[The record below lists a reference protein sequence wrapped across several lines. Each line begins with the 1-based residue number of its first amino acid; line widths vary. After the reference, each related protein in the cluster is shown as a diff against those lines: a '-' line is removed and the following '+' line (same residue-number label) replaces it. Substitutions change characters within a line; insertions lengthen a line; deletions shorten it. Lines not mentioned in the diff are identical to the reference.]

1 MSEGRVRRE
10 FPSRPAVPLALP
22 ALLVVLAVERLTM
35 TGVVTWGP
43 LAFGVVLL
51 LAGLLARAASSSTGR
66 GEGGLR
72 ALAPVLG
79 AACVAAALAGLSCR
93 ASVARVSEALASS
106 SVSGWTFELVGDMS
120 PTTTGAWRGRARAE
134 GEACSGYVWLTSPDE
149 LLMGDR
155 IRCVGRFLPNAD
167 DEWGRSSA
175 AQGLSGSV
183 RVVLATERD
192 EPEGLA
198 LLARRVRWAA
208 LDVLR
213 PGESD
218 SGALL
223 AACVCGYAP
232 PMRARGLS
240 EEFSRAGISH
250 LTAVSGSHLALV
262 ASCVS
267 AVLEGLCLGVRQRC
281 VASILV
287 TGGFVLLCGLPV
299 SAVRA
304 WAMAC
309 VSQAVA
315 LSGRRGHQLSSVSL
329 VGLVMALLDSSL
341 SGQLG
346 FLLSVSSVVGIG
358 LFCPYARFALGEAAL
373 ALGSMGAGTAGRGVP
388 RPLGQALGRFGR
400 VGRGALDALAVCVVC
415 QASTFAI
422 GASSFGS
429 VSLVAPL
436 ANLLAAPV
444 LGILMPLG
452 LAAGV
457 ASPASVAADVLAR
470 LAGAVAQPLLAGVS
484 CLSSLGLASVPVSVD
499 LGLALLVTVL
509 LSAVLL
515 VAWPRPSGRLLA
527 GGTLVALALA
537 GAVLLRLRWLAPPR
551 VCVLDVGQGD
561 AILVQDG
568 GSAILVDAGPGDA
581 VGAALARNGV
591 LHLDAVLVTHLHDDH
606 YGGLSTLG
614 PVLSGGEVLFGQ
626 GVSGSLTDEVKCEL
640 LALAPGSVSEVSH
653 GDVLRVGRFS
663 LRVVSPL
670 DSSDGSQNADSV
682 QLALSFEDGPRGLS
696 GLLTGDG
703 EKDELAAEL
712 GRGDVGDVDFLKV
725 GHHGSAVSLD
735 EAEARALSPE
745 VSIASAG
752 ANNRYGHPRQECV
765 DVLEKAGSAFLC
777 TMDVG
782 DVTVEPGE
790 LGPRVTTAR
799 TAA

>member
-1 MSEGRVRRE
+1 
-10 FPSRPAVPLALP
+10 
-22 ALLVVLAVERLTM
+22 M
-35 TGVVTWGP
+35 TEVVTWGP
-43 LAFGVVLL
+43 LAFGIVLL
-51 LAGLLARAASSSTGR
+51 LAGLLARAAFPSARR

-72 ALAPVLG
+72 VLVPVLG
-79 AACVAAALAGLSCR
+79 AACVAAALAGLFCR
-93 ASVARVSEALASS
+93 SSVARVSEALASS
-106 SVSGWTFELVGDMS
+106 SVSGWRLELVGDMS

-192 EPEGLA
+192 EPDGLA

-250 LTAVSGSHLALV
+250 LAAVSGSHLALV

-315 LSGRRGHQLSSVSL
+315 LSGRRGHQLSSASL
-329 VGLVMALLDSSL
+329 VGLGMALLDPSL

-346 FLLSVSSVVGIG
+346 FLLSLSSVVGIG
-358 LFCPYARFALGEAAL
+358 LFCPHARFALSEAAL
-373 ALGSMGAGTAGRGVP
+373 ALGSMGTGAAGRGVP
-388 RPLGQALGRFGR
+388 RPLGQAFGRLGR
-400 VGRGALDALAVCVVC
+400 VGRGALDALAACVVC

-436 ANLLAAPV
+436 TNLLAAPV

-457 ASPASVAADVLAR
+457 ASPAPVAADGLAR
-470 LAGAVAQPLLAGVS
+470 LAGVVAQPLLAGVS
-484 CLSSLGLASVPVSVD
+484 WLSSLGLASVPVSVN

-537 GAVLLRLRWLAPPR
+537 GVVLLRLRWLAPPR

-640 LALAPGSVSEVSH
+640 SALAPGSVSEVSH

-670 DSSDGSQNADSV
+670 GSSDGSQNADSV
-682 QLALSFEDGPRGLS
+682 QLTLSFEDGPRTLS

-725 GHHGSAVSLD
+725 GHHGSAVSLGK
-735 EAEARALSPE
+735 AEARALSPE

-799 TAA
+799 AAA

>member
-1 MSEGRVRRE
+1 
-10 FPSRPAVPLALP
+10 
-22 ALLVVLAVERLTM
+22 M
-35 TGVVTWGP
+35 TEVVTWGP
-43 LAFGVVLL
+43 LAFGIVLL
-51 LAGLLARAASSSTGR
+51 LAGLLARAASSSARR

-79 AACVAAALAGLSCR
+79 ASCVAAALAGLSCR

-134 GEACSGYVWLTSPDE
+134 SEACSGYVWLTSPDE

-175 AQGLSGSV
+175 ARGLSGSV

-267 AVLEGLCLGVRQRC
+267 AVLEGLCLGPRVRS

-329 VGLVMALLDSSL
+329 VGLAMALLDPSL

-400 VGRGALDALAVCVVC
+400 VGRGALDALAACVVC

-457 ASPASVAADVLAR
+457 ASPAPVAADVLAR

-484 CLSSLGLASVPVSVD
+484 WLSSLGLASVPVSVD

-527 GGTLVALALA
+527 GGTLVTLALA

-626 GVSGSLTDEVKCEL
+626 GVSCSLTDEVKCEL
-640 LALAPGSVSEVSH
+640 SALAPGSVSEVSH

-670 DSSDGSQNADSV
+670 GSSDGSQNADSV
-682 QLALSFEDGPRGLS
+682 QLALSFEDGPRTLS

-712 GRGDVGDVDFLKV
+712 GRGNVGDVDFLKV
-725 GHHGSAVSLD
+725 GHHGSAVSLG

-799 TAA
+799 AAA

>member
-1 MSEGRVRRE
+1 MSEGSVHRE

-22 ALLVVLAVERLTM
+22 ALLVVLAVERLIM
-35 TGVVTWGP
+35 TEVVTWGP
-43 LAFGVVLL
+43 LASGIVLL
-51 LAGLLARAASSSTGR
+51 LAGLLARAAFPSARR

-72 ALAPVLG
+72 ALVPVLG
-79 AACVAAALAGLSCR
+79 AACVAAALAGLFCR
-93 ASVARVSEALASS
+93 SSVARVSEALASS
-106 SVSGWTFELVGDMS
+106 SVSGWRLELVGDMS

-192 EPEGLA
+192 EPDGLA

-250 LTAVSGSHLALV
+250 LAAVSGSHLALV

-267 AVLEGLCLGVRQRC
+267 AVLERLCLGVRQRS

-315 LSGRRGHQLSSVSL
+315 LSGRRGHQLSSASL
-329 VGLVMALLDSSL
+329 VGLGMALLDPSL

-346 FLLSVSSVVGIG
+346 FLLSLSSVVGIG
-358 LFCPYARFALGEAAL
+358 LFCPYARFALSEAAL
-373 ALGSMGAGTAGRGVP
+373 ALGSMGAGAAGRGVP
-388 RPLGQALGRFGR
+388 RPLGQAFGRLGR
-400 VGRGALDALAVCVVC
+400 VGRGALDALAACVVC
-415 QASTFAI
+415 QVSTFAI

-436 ANLLAAPV
+436 TNLLAAPV

-457 ASPASVAADVLAR
+457 ASPAPVAADGLAR
-470 LAGAVAQPLLAGVS
+470 LAGVVAQPLLAGVS
-484 CLSSLGLASVPVSVD
+484 WLSSLGLASVPVSVN

-537 GAVLLRLRWLAPPR
+537 GVVLLRLRWLAPPR

-568 GSAILVDAGPGDA
+568 GSAILVDAGPGDV

-640 LALAPGSVSEVSH
+640 SALAPGSVSEVSH

-670 DSSDGSQNADSV
+670 GSSDGSQNADSV
-682 QLALSFEDGPRGLS
+682 QLTLSFEDGPRTLS

-725 GHHGSAVSLD
+725 GHHGSAVSLGK
-735 EAEARALSPE
+735 AEARALSPE

-799 TAA
+799 AAA

>member
-35 TGVVTWGP
+35 TEVVTWGP
-43 LAFGVVLL
+43 LAFGIVLL
-51 LAGLLARAASSSTGR
+51 LAGLLARAASSLARR

-106 SVSGWTFELVGDMS
+106 SVSGWRFELVGDMS

-167 DEWGRSSA
+167 DDWGTSSA

-267 AVLEGLCLGVRQRC
+267 AVLEGLCLGVRVRS

-315 LSGRRGHQLSSVSL
+315 LSGRRGHQLSSASL
-329 VGLVMALLDSSL
+329 VGLAMALLDPSL

-373 ALGSMGAGTAGRGVP
+373 ALGSMGARAAGRGVP
-388 RPLGQALGRFGR
+388 RPLGQALGRLGR

-457 ASPASVAADVLAR
+457 TSPAPDVADVLAR

-484 CLSSLGLASVPVSVD
+484 WLSSLGLASVPVSVD
-499 LGLALLVTVL
+499 LGLAFLVTVL

-527 GGTLVALALA
+527 GGTFVALALA

-606 YGGLSTLG
+606 YGGLSALG

-626 GVSGSLTDEVKCEL
+626 GVPGSLTDEVKGEL
-640 LALAPGSVSEVSH
+640 SALAPGSVSEVSH

-670 DSSDGSQNADSV
+670 GSSDGSQNADSV
-682 QLALSFEDGPRGLS
+682 QLALSFEDGPRTLS

-725 GHHGSAVSLD
+725 GHHGSAVSLG

-752 ANNRYGHPRQECV
+752 ANNRYGHPRQKCV

>member
-35 TGVVTWGP
+35 TEVVTWGP
-43 LAFGVVLL
+43 LAFGIVLL
-51 LAGLLARAASSSTGR
+51 LAGLLARAASSSARR

-79 AACVAAALAGLSCR
+79 ASCVAAALAGLSCR

-134 GEACSGYVWLTSPDE
+134 SEACSGYVWLTSPDE

-213 PGESD
+213 PEESD

-250 LTAVSGSHLALV
+250 LAAVSGSHLALV

-267 AVLEGLCLGVRQRC
+267 AVLEGLCLGVRVRS
-281 VASILV
+281 VASTLV

-315 LSGRRGHQLSSVSL
+315 LSGRRGHQLSSASL
-329 VGLVMALLDSSL
+329 VGLAMALLDPSL

-457 ASPASVAADVLAR
+457 ASPAPVAADVLAR

-484 CLSSLGLASVPVSVD
+484 WLSSLGLASVPVSVD

-640 LALAPGSVSEVSH
+640 SALAPGSVSEVSH

-663 LRVVSPL
+663 LRVVSPVGP
-670 DSSDGSQNADSV
+670 SDGSQNADSV
-682 QLALSFEDGPRGLS
+682 QLALSFEDGPRTLS

-725 GHHGSAVSLD
+725 GHHGSAVSLG

-799 TAA
+799 TPA

>member
-1 MSEGRVRRE
+1 MSEGCVRRE

-22 ALLVVLAVERLTM
+22 VLLVVLVVERLTM

-43 LAFGVVLL
+43 LALGVVLL
-51 LAGLLARAASSSTGR
+51 LAGLVARAASSSAQR

-106 SVSGWTFELVGDMS
+106 SVSGWRFELVGDMS
-120 PTTTGAWRGRARAE
+120 PTTTGTWRGRARAE

-155 IRCVGRFLPNAD
+155 IRCVGRFSPNAD

-213 PGESD
+213 PGDSD

-223 AACVCGYAP
+223 AACVCGYAS

-250 LTAVSGSHLALV
+250 LAAVSGSHLALV

-267 AVLEGLCLGVRQRC
+267 AVLEGLCLGVRVRS
-281 VASILV
+281 VASIFV

-315 LSGRRGHQLSSVSL
+315 LSGRRGHQLSSASL
-329 VGLVMALLDSSL
+329 VGLAMALLDPSL

-373 ALGSMGAGTAGRGVP
+373 ALGSMGAGAAGRGVP

-457 ASPASVAADVLAR
+457 ASPAPVAADVLAR
-470 LAGAVAQPLLAGVS
+470 LAGAVAQPLLSGVS
-484 CLSSLGLASVPVSVD
+484 WLSSLGLASVPVSVD

-568 GSAILVDAGPGDA
+568 GNAILVDAGPGDA
-581 VGAALARNGV
+581 VEAALARNGV

-606 YGGLSTLG
+606 YGGLFALG
-614 PVLSGGEVLFGQ
+614 PMLSGGEVLFGQ
-626 GVSGSLTDEVKCEL
+626 GVSGSLPDEVKGEL
-640 LALAPGSVSEVSH
+640 SALAPGSVSEVSH

-663 LRVVSPL
+663 LRVVSPVGP
-670 DSSDGSQNADSV
+670 SDGSQNAYSV
-682 QLALSFEDGPRGLS
+682 QLALSFEDGLRTLS

-725 GHHGSAVSLD
+725 GHHGSAVSLG

-799 TAA
+799 AAA

>member
-1 MSEGRVRRE
+1 
-10 FPSRPAVPLALP
+10 
-22 ALLVVLAVERLTM
+22 M
-35 TGVVTWGP
+35 TGVVAWGP
-43 LAFGVVLL
+43 LVLGVVLL
-51 LAGLLARAASSSTGR
+51 LAGLLARVASSSAGR

-120 PTTTGAWRGRARAE
+120 PTATGVWRGRARAE

-155 IRCVGRFLPNAD
+155 IRCVGRFSPNGD

-250 LTAVSGSHLALV
+250 LAAVSGSHLALV

-267 AVLEGLCLGVRQRC
+267 AVLEGLCLGVRLRS

-315 LSGRRGHQLSSVSL
+315 LSGRRGHQLSSASL
-329 VGLVMALLDSSL
+329 VGLGMALLDPSL

-358 LFCPYARFALGEAAL
+358 LFCPYARFALSEAAL
-373 ALGSMGAGTAGRGVP
+373 ALGSMGARAAGRGVP
-388 RPLGQALGRFGR
+388 RPLGQALGWLGR

-436 ANLLAAPV
+436 TNLLAAPV

-457 ASPASVAADVLAR
+457 ASPAPVAADGLAR

-484 CLSSLGLASVPVSVD
+484 WLSSLGLASVPVSVD

-606 YGGLSTLG
+606 YGGLSALG

-626 GVSGSLTDEVKCEL
+626 GVSGSLTDEVKGEL
-640 LALAPGSVSEVSH
+640 SALAPGSVSEVSH

-663 LRVVSPL
+663 LRVVSPVGP
-670 DSSDGSQNADSV
+670 SDGSQNAYSV
-682 QLALSFEDGPRGLS
+682 QLALSFEDGPRSLS

-725 GHHGSAVSLD
+725 GHHGSAVSLG

>member
-51 LAGLLARAASSSTGR
+51 LAGLLARAASSSAGR

-120 PTTTGAWRGRARAE
+120 PTATGAWRGRARAE
-134 GEACSGYVWLTSPDE
+134 GEACSGYVWLTSLDE

-198 LLARRVRWAA
+198 LLARRARWAA

-250 LTAVSGSHLALV
+250 LAAVSGSHLALV

-315 LSGRRGHQLSSVSL
+315 LSGRRGHQLSSASL
-329 VGLVMALLDSSL
+329 VGLAMALLDPSL

-373 ALGSMGAGTAGRGVP
+373 ALGSMGAGAAGRGVP

-457 ASPASVAADVLAR
+457 ASPAPVAADVLAR

-484 CLSSLGLASVPVSVD
+484 WLSSLGLASVPVSVD

-561 AILVQDG
+561 AVLVQDG

-640 LALAPGSVSEVSH
+640 SALAPGSVSEVSH

-663 LRVVSPL
+663 LSVVSPL
-670 DSSDGSQNADSV
+670 GSSDGSQNADSV
-682 QLALSFEDGPRGLS
+682 QLALSFEDGPRTLS

-712 GRGDVGDVDFLKV
+712 GRRDVGDVDFLKV
-725 GHHGSAVSLD
+725 GHHGSAVSLG

-752 ANNRYGHPRQECV
+752 ANNRYVHPRQECV

-799 TAA
+799 AAA

>member
-1 MSEGRVRRE
+1 
-10 FPSRPAVPLALP
+10 
-22 ALLVVLAVERLTM
+22 M

-43 LAFGVVLL
+43 LAFGVVFL
-51 LAGLLARAASSSTGR
+51 LAGLLARVASSSAGR
-66 GEGGLR
+66 DEGGLR

-93 ASVARVSEALASS
+93 ASVVRVSEALASS

-134 GEACSGYVWLTSPDE
+134 GEACSGYVWLTSPNE

-250 LTAVSGSHLALV
+250 LAAVSGSHLALV

-267 AVLEGLCLGVRQRC
+267 AVLEGLCLGVRVRS
-281 VASILV
+281 VASTLV

-315 LSGRRGHQLSSVSL
+315 LSGRRGHQLSSASL
-329 VGLVMALLDSSL
+329 VGLAMALLDPSL

-436 ANLLAAPV
+436 ANLFAASV

-457 ASPASVAADVLAR
+457 ASPAPVAADVLAR
-470 LAGAVAQPLLAGVS
+470 LARAVAQPLLAGVS
-484 CLSSLGLASVPVSVD
+484 WLSSLGLASVPVSVD

-640 LALAPGSVSEVSH
+640 SALAPGSVSEVSH

-670 DSSDGSQNADSV
+670 GSSDGSQNADSV
-682 QLALSFEDGPRGLS
+682 QLALSFEDGPRTLS

-725 GHHGSAVSLD
+725 GHHGSAVSLG

-799 TAA
+799 AAA

>member
-1 MSEGRVRRE
+1 
-10 FPSRPAVPLALP
+10 
-22 ALLVVLAVERLTM
+22 M
-35 TGVVTWGP
+35 TGAVTWGP
-43 LAFGVVLL
+43 LVLGVVLL
-51 LAGLLARAASSSTGR
+51 LAGLLARAASSSVRR

-134 GEACSGYVWLTSPDE
+134 GEACSGYVWLTSPNE

-250 LTAVSGSHLALV
+250 LAAVSGSHLALV

-267 AVLEGLCLGVRQRC
+267 AVLEGLCLGVRVRS
-281 VASILV
+281 VASTLV

-315 LSGRRGHQLSSVSL
+315 LSGRRGHQLSSASL
-329 VGLVMALLDSSL
+329 VGLAMALLDPSL

-436 ANLLAAPV
+436 ANLLAASV

-457 ASPASVAADVLAR
+457 ASPAPVAADVLAH

-484 CLSSLGLASVPVSVD
+484 WLSSLGLASVPVSVD

-509 LSAVLL
+509 LSVVLL

-537 GAVLLRLRWLAPPR
+537 GVVLLRLCWLAPPR

-614 PVLSGGEVLFGQ
+614 PALSGGEVLFGQ
-626 GVSGSLTDEVKCEL
+626 GVSGSLTDEVKGEL
-640 LALAPGSVSEVSH
+640 SALAPGSVSEVSH

-670 DSSDGSQNADSV
+670 GSSDGSQNADSV
-682 QLALSFEDGPRGLS
+682 QLVLSFEDGPRTLS

-725 GHHGSAVSLD
+725 GHHGSAVSLG

-799 TAA
+799 AAA

>member
-1 MSEGRVRRE
+1 
-10 FPSRPAVPLALP
+10 
-22 ALLVVLAVERLTM
+22 M
-35 TGVVTWGP
+35 TEVVTWGP

-51 LAGLLARAASSSTGR
+51 LAGLLARVASSSAGR
-66 GEGGLR
+66 GEGGLHT
-72 ALAPVLG
+72 LVPVLG
-79 AACVAAALAGLSCR
+79 AACVVAALAGLSCR

-120 PTTTGAWRGRARAE
+120 PTATGAWRGRARAE

-149 LLMGDR
+149 LLTGDR

-250 LTAVSGSHLALV
+250 LAAVSGSHLALV

-267 AVLEGLCLGVRQRC
+267 AVLEGLCLGVRVRS

-358 LFCPYARFALGEAAL
+358 LFCPYARFALGEVAL

-400 VGRGALDALAVCVVC
+400 VGRGALGALAVCVVC

-457 ASPASVAADVLAR
+457 ASPAPVAADVLAR

-484 CLSSLGLASVPVSVD
+484 WLSSLGLASVPVSVD

-509 LSAVLL
+509 LSTVLL

-527 GGTLVALALA
+527 GGTLVALALV

-561 AILVQDG
+561 AVLVQDG

-640 LALAPGSVSEVSH
+640 SALAPGSVSEVSH

-663 LRVVSPL
+663 LSVVSPL
-670 DSSDGSQNADSV
+670 GSSDGSQNADSV
-682 QLALSFEDGPRGLS
+682 QLALSFEDGPRTLS

-799 TAA
+799 AAA

>member
-10 FPSRPAVPLALP
+10 FPNRPAVPLALP
-22 ALLVVLAVERLTM
+22 ALLVVFAVERLTM

-43 LAFGVVLL
+43 LALGVVLL
-51 LAGLLARAASSSTGR
+51 LAGLLARAASSSAQR

-106 SVSGWTFELVGDMS
+106 SVSGWRFELVGDMS
-120 PTTTGAWRGRARAE
+120 PTTTGTWRGRARAE

-155 IRCVGRFLPNAD
+155 IRCVGRFSPNAD

-250 LTAVSGSHLALV
+250 LAAVSGSHLTLV

-267 AVLEGLCLGVRQRC
+267 AVLEGICLGVRVRS
-281 VASILV
+281 VATILV

-315 LSGRRGHQLSSVSL
+315 LSDRRGHQLSSASL
-329 VGLVMALLDSSL
+329 VGLGMALLDPSL

-358 LFCPYARFALGEAAL
+358 LFCPYVRFALSEAAF

-400 VGRGALDALAVCVVC
+400 IGRGALDALAVCVVC

-457 ASPASVAADVLAR
+457 ASPAPVAADVLAR

-484 CLSSLGLASVPVSVD
+484 WLSSLGLASVPVSVD

-527 GGTLVALALA
+527 GGSLVALALA

-568 GSAILVDAGPGDA
+568 GNAILVDAGPGDA

-606 YGGLSTLG
+606 YGGLSALG

-626 GVSGSLTDEVKCEL
+626 GVSGSLTDEVKGEL
-640 LALAPGSVSEVSH
+640 SALAPGSVSEVSH

-663 LRVVSPL
+663 LSVVSPL
-670 DSSDGSQNADSV
+670 GSSDGSQNADSV
-682 QLALSFEDGPRGLS
+682 QLALSFEDGPRTLS

-799 TAA
+799 AAA

>member
-1 MSEGRVRRE
+1 
-10 FPSRPAVPLALP
+10 
-22 ALLVVLAVERLTM
+22 M

-43 LAFGVVLL
+43 LVLGVVLL
-51 LAGLLARAASSSTGR
+51 LAGLLARAAFSSAGR

-79 AACVAAALAGLSCR
+79 TACVAAALAGLSCR

-149 LLMGDR
+149 LLTGDR
-155 IRCVGRFLPNAD
+155 IRCVGRFSPNAD

-250 LTAVSGSHLALV
+250 LAAVSGSHLALV

-267 AVLEGLCLGVRQRC
+267 AVLEGLCLGVRVRS

-287 TGGFVLLCGLPV
+287 TGGFVLFCGLPV

-309 VSQAVA
+309 VSQTVA
-315 LSGRRGHQLSSVSL
+315 LSGRRGHQLSSASL
-329 VGLVMALLDSSL
+329 VGLAMALLDPSL

-358 LFCPYARFALGEAAL
+358 LFCPYARFALGEVAL

-457 ASPASVAADVLAR
+457 ASPAPVAADVLAH

-484 CLSSLGLASVPVSVD
+484 WLSSLGLASVPVSVD

-614 PVLSGGEVLFGQ
+614 PVLSGGEVLFGH

-640 LALAPGSVSEVSH
+640 SALAPGSVSEVSH

-663 LRVVSPL
+663 LSVVSPL
-670 DSSDGSQNADSV
+670 GSSDGSQNADSV
-682 QLALSFEDGPRGLS
+682 QLALSFEDGPRTLS

-725 GHHGSAVSLD
+725 GHHGSAVSLG

-799 TAA
+799 AAA

>member
-35 TGVVTWGP
+35 TEVVTRGP
-43 LAFGVVLL
+43 LAFGIVLL
-51 LAGLLARAASSSTGR
+51 LAGLLARAAFSSAGR

-120 PTTTGAWRGRARAE
+120 PTATGAWRGRARAE

-149 LLMGDR
+149 LLTGDR
-155 IRCVGRFLPNAD
+155 IRCVGRFSPNAD

-250 LTAVSGSHLALV
+250 LAAVSGSHLALV

-315 LSGRRGHQLSSVSL
+315 LSGRRGHQLSSASL
-329 VGLVMALLDSSL
+329 VGLVMALLDPSL

-373 ALGSMGAGTAGRGVP
+373 ALGSMGAGAAGRGVP

-457 ASPASVAADVLAR
+457 ASPAPVAADVLAR

-484 CLSSLGLASVPVSVD
+484 WLSSLGLASIPVSVD

-591 LHLDAVLVTHLHDDH
+591 LHLDAVLITHLHDDH

-640 LALAPGSVSEVSH
+640 SALAPGSVSEVSH

-663 LRVVSPL
+663 LSVVSPL
-670 DSSDGSQNADSV
+670 GSSDGSQNADSV
-682 QLALSFEDGPRGLS
+682 QLALSFEDGPRTLS

-725 GHHGSAVSLD
+725 GHHGSAVSLG

-799 TAA
+799 AAA

>member
-35 TGVVTWGP
+35 TEVVTWGP

-51 LAGLLARAASSSTGR
+51 LAGLLARAASSSAR
-66 GEGGLR
+66 RDEGGLR
-72 ALAPVLG
+72 TLAPVLG
-79 AACVAAALAGLSCR
+79 TACVAAALAGLSCR

-106 SVSGWTFELVGDMS
+106 SVSGWWFELVGDMS
-120 PTTTGAWRGRARAE
+120 PTATGAWRGRARAE

-250 LTAVSGSHLALV
+250 LAAVSGSHLALV

-267 AVLEGLCLGVRQRC
+267 AVLEGLCLGVRVRS

-358 LFCPYARFALGEAAL
+358 LFCPYARFALGEVAL

-457 ASPASVAADVLAR
+457 ASPAPVAADVLAR

-484 CLSSLGLASVPVSVD
+484 WLSSLGLASVPVSVD

-515 VAWPRPSGRLLA
+515 VAWPRSSGRLLA

-561 AILVQDG
+561 AVLVQDG

-640 LALAPGSVSEVSH
+640 SALAPGSVSEVSH

-663 LRVVSPL
+663 LSVVSPL
-670 DSSDGSQNADSV
+670 GSSDGSQNADSV
-682 QLALSFEDGPRGLS
+682 QLALSFEDGPRTLS

-782 DVTVEPGE
+782 DVSVEPGE

-799 TAA
+799 AAA

>member
-35 TGVVTWGP
+35 TEVVTWGP
-43 LAFGVVLL
+43 LAFGIVLL
-51 LAGLLARAASSSTGR
+51 LAGLLARVASSSARR

-106 SVSGWTFELVGDMS
+106 SVSGWRFELVGDMS
-120 PTTTGAWRGRARAE
+120 PTATGAWRGRARAE

-149 LLMGDR
+149 LLTGDR
-155 IRCVGRFLPNAD
+155 IRGVGRFLPNAD

-250 LTAVSGSHLALV
+250 LAAVSGSHLALV

-267 AVLEGLCLGVRQRC
+267 AVLEGLCLGVRVRS

-329 VGLVMALLDSSL
+329 VGLVMALLDPSL

-436 ANLLAAPV
+436 ANLLAAPI

-457 ASPASVAADVLAR
+457 ASPALVAADVLVR

-484 CLSSLGLASVPVSVD
+484 WLSSLGLASVPVSVD

-515 VAWPRPSGRLLA
+515 VVWPRPNGRLLA

-561 AILVQDG
+561 AVLVQDG

-640 LALAPGSVSEVSH
+640 SALAPGSVSEVSH

-663 LRVVSPL
+663 LSVVSPL
-670 DSSDGSQNADSV
+670 GSSDGSQNADSV
-682 QLALSFEDGPRGLS
+682 QLALSFEDGPRTLS

-725 GHHGSAVSLD
+725 GHHGSAVSLG

-799 TAA
+799 AAA

>member
-1 MSEGRVRRE
+1 
-10 FPSRPAVPLALP
+10 
-22 ALLVVLAVERLTM
+22 M
-35 TGVVTWGP
+35 TEVVTWGP
-43 LAFGVVLL
+43 LVLGVVLL
-51 LAGLLARAASSSTGR
+51 LAGLLARAAFSSAGR

-79 AACVAAALAGLSCR
+79 TACVAAALAGLSCR

-120 PTTTGAWRGRARAE
+120 PTATGAWRGRARAE

-149 LLMGDR
+149 LLTGVR
-155 IRCVGRFLPNAD
+155 IRCVGRFSPNAD

-175 AQGLSGSV
+175 AQGLSGSI

-250 LTAVSGSHLALV
+250 LAAVSGSHLALV

-267 AVLEGLCLGVRQRC
+267 AVLEGLCLGVRVRS

-315 LSGRRGHQLSSVSL
+315 LSGRRGHQLSSASL
-329 VGLVMALLDSSL
+329 VGLAMALLDPSL

-358 LFCPYARFALGEAAL
+358 LFCPYARFALSEAAL
-373 ALGSMGAGTAGRGVP
+373 ALGSMGAGAAGRSVP
-388 RPLGQALGRFGR
+388 RPLGQAFGRFGR
-400 VGRGALDALAVCVVC
+400 VGRGALDALAACVVC

-436 ANLLAAPV
+436 TNLLAAPV

-457 ASPASVAADVLAR
+457 ASPAPVVADGLAR
-470 LAGAVAQPLLAGVS
+470 LAGAVAQPLLAGV
-484 CLSSLGLASVPVSVD
+484 CWLSSLGLASVPVSVN

-537 GAVLLRLRWLAPPR
+537 WVVFLRLRWLAPPR

-640 LALAPGSVSEVSH
+640 SALAPGSVSEVSH

-670 DSSDGSQNADSV
+670 GSSDGSQNADSV
-682 QLALSFEDGPRGLS
+682 QLALSFEDGPRTLS

-725 GHHGSAVSLD
+725 GHHGSAVSLGK
-735 EAEARALSPE
+735 AEARALSPE

-790 LGPRVTTAR
+790 SGPRVTTAR
-799 TAA
+799 AAA

>member
-22 ALLVVLAVERLTM
+22 ALLVVLVVERLTM

-43 LAFGVVLL
+43 LVLGVVLL
-51 LAGLLARAASSSTGR
+51 LAGLLARAASSSVRR

-106 SVSGWTFELVGDMS
+106 SVSGWGFELVGDMS

-167 DEWGRSSA
+167 NEWGRSSA

-240 EEFSRAGISH
+240 EKFSRAGISH

-267 AVLEGLCLGVRQRC
+267 AVLEGLCLGVRQRS

-329 VGLVMALLDSSL
+329 VGLVMALLDPSL

-457 ASPASVAADVLAR
+457 ASPAPVAADVLAR

-484 CLSSLGLASVPVSVD
+484 WLSSLGLASVPVSVD

-515 VAWPRPSGRLLA
+515 VAWSRPSGRLLA

-640 LALAPGSVSEVSH
+640 SALAPGSVSEVSH

-663 LRVVSPL
+663 LSVVSPL
-670 DSSDGSQNADSV
+670 GSSDGSQNADSV
-682 QLALSFEDGPRGLS
+682 QLALSFEDGPRTLS

-725 GHHGSAVSLD
+725 GHHGSAVSLG

-799 TAA
+799 AAA

>member
-43 LAFGVVLL
+43 LAFGIVLL
-51 LAGLLARAASSSTGR
+51 LAGLLARVASSSARR

-72 ALAPVLG
+72 TLAPVLG

-93 ASVARVSEALASS
+93 ASVVRVSEALASS

-134 GEACSGYVWLTSPDE
+134 SEACSGYVWLTSPDE

-213 PGESD
+213 PEESD

-250 LTAVSGSHLALV
+250 LAAVSGSHLALV

-281 VASILV
+281 VASTLV

-315 LSGRRGHQLSSVSL
+315 LSGRRGHQLSSASL
-329 VGLVMALLDSSL
+329 VGLAMALLDPSL

-457 ASPASVAADVLAR
+457 ASPAPVAADVLAR

-484 CLSSLGLASVPVSVD
+484 WLSSLGLASVPVSVD

-527 GGTLVALALA
+527 GGTFVALALA

-640 LALAPGSVSEVSH
+640 SALAPGSVSEVSH

-725 GHHGSAVSLD
+725 GHHGSAVSLG
-735 EAEARALSPE
+735 EAEARALTPE

-752 ANNRYGHPRQECV
+752 VNNRYGHPRQECV

>member
-1 MSEGRVRRE
+1 
-10 FPSRPAVPLALP
+10 
-22 ALLVVLAVERLTM
+22 M
-35 TGVVTWGP
+35 TEVVTWGP

-51 LAGLLARAASSSTGR
+51 LAGLLARAASSSAGR
-66 GEGGLR
+66 DEGGLR

-79 AACVAAALAGLSCR
+79 TACVAAALAGLSCR

-106 SVSGWTFELVGDMS
+106 SVSGWRFELVGDMS
-120 PTTTGAWRGRARAE
+120 PTAMGAWRGRARAE

-250 LTAVSGSHLALV
+250 LAAVSGSHLALV

-267 AVLEGLCLGVRQRC
+267 AVLEGLCLGVRVRS

-358 LFCPYARFALGEAAL
+358 LFCPYARFALGEVAL

-457 ASPASVAADVLAR
+457 ASPAPVAADVLAR

-484 CLSSLGLASVPVSVD
+484 WLSSLGLASVPVSVD

-640 LALAPGSVSEVSH
+640 SALAPDSVSEVSH

-663 LRVVSPL
+663 LSVVSPL
-670 DSSDGSQNADSV
+670 GSSDGSQNADSV
-682 QLALSFEDGPRGLS
+682 QLALSFEDGPRTLS

-725 GHHGSAVSLD
+725 GHHGSAVSLG

-799 TAA
+799 AAA

>member
-1 MSEGRVRRE
+1 
-10 FPSRPAVPLALP
+10 
-22 ALLVVLAVERLTM
+22 M

-51 LAGLLARAASSSTGR
+51 LAGLLARAASSSAGR

-250 LTAVSGSHLALV
+250 LAAVSGSHLALV

-267 AVLEGLCLGVRQRC
+267 AVLEGLCLGVRVRS

-329 VGLVMALLDSSL
+329 VGLVMALLDPSL

-373 ALGSMGAGTAGRGVP
+373 ALGSRGAGTAGRGVP

-457 ASPASVAADVLAR
+457 ASPAPVAADVLAH

-484 CLSSLGLASVPVSVD
+484 WLSSLGLASVPVSVD

-591 LHLDAVLVTHLHDDH
+591 LHLDAILVTHLHDDH

-640 LALAPGSVSEVSH
+640 SALAPGSVSEVSH

-663 LRVVSPL
+663 LSVVSPL
-670 DSSDGSQNADSV
+670 GSSDGSQNADSV
-682 QLALSFEDGPRGLS
+682 QLALSFEDGPRTLS

-712 GRGDVGDVDFLKV
+712 GRRDVGDVDFLKV
-725 GHHGSAVSLD
+725 GHHGSAVSLG

-799 TAA
+799 AAA

>member
-22 ALLVVLAVERLTM
+22 ALLVVLAVGRLTM

-51 LAGLLARAASSSTGR
+51 LAGLLARVASSSARR
-66 GEGGLR
+66 GEGGLHT
-72 ALAPVLG
+72 LVPVLG
-79 AACVAAALAGLSCR
+79 AACVVAALAGLSCR

-120 PTTTGAWRGRARAE
+120 PTATGAWRGRARAE

-149 LLMGDR
+149 LLTGDR
-155 IRCVGRFLPNAD
+155 IRCVGRFSPNAD

-198 LLARRVRWAA
+198 LLARHVRWAA

-250 LTAVSGSHLALV
+250 LAAVSGSHLALV

-315 LSGRRGHQLSSVSL
+315 LSGRRGHQLSSASL
-329 VGLVMALLDSSL
+329 VGLGMALLDPSL

-358 LFCPYARFALGEAAL
+358 LFCPYARFVLGEAAL
-373 ALGSMGAGTAGRGVP
+373 ALGSMGAGTAGRGMP

-457 ASPASVAADVLAR
+457 ASPAPVAADVLAR

-484 CLSSLGLASVPVSVD
+484 WLSSLALASVPVSVD

-640 LALAPGSVSEVSH
+640 SALAPGSVSEVSH

-670 DSSDGSQNADSV
+670 GSSDGSQNADSV
-682 QLALSFEDGPRGLS
+682 QLALSFEDGPRTLS

-725 GHHGSAVSLD
+725 GHHGSAVSLG

-790 LGPRVTTAR
+790 LGPHVTTAR
-799 TAA
+799 AAA

>member
-1 MSEGRVRRE
+1 
-10 FPSRPAVPLALP
+10 
-22 ALLVVLAVERLTM
+22 M
-35 TGVVTWGP
+35 TEVVTWGP
-43 LAFGVVLL
+43 LAFGIVLL
-51 LAGLLARAASSSTGR
+51 LAGLLARAASSSARR

-79 AACVAAALAGLSCR
+79 ASCVAAALAGLSCR

-134 GEACSGYVWLTSPDE
+134 SEACSGYVWLTSPDE

-213 PGESD
+213 PEESD

-250 LTAVSGSHLALV
+250 LAAVSGSHLALV

-267 AVLEGLCLGVRQRC
+267 AVLEGLCLGVRVRS
-281 VASILV
+281 VASTLV

-315 LSGRRGHQLSSVSL
+315 LSGRRGHQLSSASL
-329 VGLVMALLDSSL
+329 VGLAMALLDPSL

-457 ASPASVAADVLAR
+457 ASPAPVAADVLAR

-484 CLSSLGLASVPVSVD
+484 WLSSLGLASVPVSVD

-581 VGAALARNGV
+581 VGAALARYGV

-640 LALAPGSVSEVSH
+640 SALAPGSVSEVSH
-653 GDVLRVGRFS
+653 GDVLHVGRFS
-663 LRVVSPL
+663 LSVVSPL
-670 DSSDGSQNADSV
+670 GSSDGSQNADSV
-682 QLALSFEDGPRGLS
+682 QLALSFEDGPRTLS

-712 GRGDVGDVDFLKV
+712 GRGDVGDIDFLKV

-799 TAA
+799 AAA

>member
-1 MSEGRVRRE
+1 
-10 FPSRPAVPLALP
+10 
-22 ALLVVLAVERLTM
+22 M

-43 LAFGVVLL
+43 LAFGIVLL
-51 LAGLLARAASSSTGR
+51 LAGLLARVASSSARR

-72 ALAPVLG
+72 TLAPVLG

-106 SVSGWTFELVGDMS
+106 SVSGWRFELVGDMS

-155 IRCVGRFLPNAD
+155 IRGVGRFLPNAD

-250 LTAVSGSHLALV
+250 LAAVSGSHLALV

-267 AVLEGLCLGVRQRC
+267 AVLEGLCLGVRQRS

-304 WAMAC
+304 WVMAC
-309 VSQAVA
+309 VSQVVA
-315 LSGRRGHQLSSVSL
+315 LSGRRGHQLSSASL
-329 VGLVMALLDSSL
+329 VGLGMALLDPSL

-400 VGRGALDALAVCVVC
+400 VGRGALDALAACVVC

-457 ASPASVAADVLAR
+457 ASPAPVAADVLAR

-484 CLSSLGLASVPVSVD
+484 WLSSLGLASVPVSVD
-499 LGLALLVTVL
+499 LGLALLVT
-509 LSAVLL
+509 VLL

-537 GAVLLRLRWLAPPR
+537 GAVLLRLRWLAPPC

-640 LALAPGSVSEVSH
+640 SALAPGSVSEVSH

-663 LRVVSPL
+663 LSVVSPL
-670 DSSDGSQNADSV
+670 GSSDGSQNADSV

-725 GHHGSAVSLD
+725 GHHGSAVSLG

-765 DVLEKAGSAFLC
+765 DVLEEAGSAFLC

-799 TAA
+799 AAA

>member
-1 MSEGRVRRE
+1 MSEGYARRE

-22 ALLVVLAVERLTM
+22 ALLVVLTVERLTM

-51 LAGLLARAASSSTGR
+51 LAGLLARVASSSARR

-72 ALAPVLG
+72 TLAPVLG
-79 AACVAAALAGLSCR
+79 AACVVAALAGLSCR
-93 ASVARVSEALASS
+93 ASVVRVSEALASS
-106 SVSGWTFELVGDMS
+106 SVSGWRFELVGDMS

-281 VASILV
+281 VASTLV

-329 VGLVMALLDSSL
+329 VGLAMALLDPSL

-400 VGRGALDALAVCVVC
+400 VGRGALDALAACVVC

-457 ASPASVAADVLAR
+457 ASPAPVAADVLAR

-484 CLSSLGLASVPVSVD
+484 WLSSLGLASVPVSVD

-527 GGTLVALALA
+527 GGTLVTLALA

-614 PVLSGGEVLFGQ
+614 PALSGGEVLFGQ
-626 GVSGSLTDEVKCEL
+626 GVSGSLTDEVKGEL
-640 LALAPGSVSEVSH
+640 SALAPGSVSEVSH

-670 DSSDGSQNADSV
+670 GSSDGSQNADSV
-682 QLALSFEDGPRGLS
+682 QLVLSFEDGPRTLS

-725 GHHGSAVSLD
+725 GHHGSAVSLG

-799 TAA
+799 AAA

>member
-1 MSEGRVRRE
+1 MSEGCVRRE

-35 TGVVTWGP
+35 TEVVTWGP
-43 LAFGVVLL
+43 LASGIALL
-51 LAGLLARAASSSTGR
+51 LAGLLARAAFPSARR

-72 ALAPVLG
+72 ALVPVLG

-106 SVSGWTFELVGDMS
+106 SVSGWRFELVGDMS

-250 LTAVSGSHLALV
+250 LAAVSGSHLALV

-267 AVLEGLCLGVRQRC
+267 AVLEGLCLGVRLRC

-315 LSGRRGHQLSSVSL
+315 LSGRRGHQLSSASL
-329 VGLVMALLDSSL
+329 VGLGMALLDPSL

-358 LFCPYARFALGEAAL
+358 LFCPYARFALSEAAL
-373 ALGSMGAGTAGRGVP
+373 ALGSMGAGAAGRGVP
-388 RPLGQALGRFGR
+388 RPLGQAFGGLGR
-400 VGRGALDALAVCVVC
+400 VGGGALDALAACVVC

-436 ANLLAAPV
+436 TNLLAAPV
-444 LGILMPLG
+444 LHQN
-452 LAAGV
+452 GV
-457 ASPASVAADVLAR
+457 ALPHVKDADARRRKPAQAEE
-470 LAGAVAQPLLAGVS
+470 
-484 CLSSLGLASVPVSVD
+484 
-499 LGLALLVTVL
+499 
-509 LSAVLL
+509 
-515 VAWPRPSGRLLA
+515 
-527 GGTLVALALA
+527 
-537 GAVLLRLRWLAPPR
+537 
-551 VCVLDVGQGD
+551 
-561 AILVQDG
+561 
-568 GSAILVDAGPGDA
+568 
-581 VGAALARNGV
+581 
-591 LHLDAVLVTHLHDDH
+591 H
-606 YGGLSTLG
+606 
-614 PVLSGGEVLFGQ
+614 
-626 GVSGSLTDEVKCEL
+626 
-640 LALAPGSVSEVSH
+640 
-653 GDVLRVGRFS
+653 
-663 LRVVSPL
+663 
-670 DSSDGSQNADSV
+670 
-682 QLALSFEDGPRGLS
+682 GPRQ
-696 GLLTGDG
+696 DKRN
-703 EKDELAAEL
+703 ERPARKQAA
-712 GRGDVGDVDFLKV
+712 
-725 GHHGSAVSLD
+725 A
-735 EAEARALSPE
+735 
-745 VSIASAG
+745 
-752 ANNRYGHPRQECV
+752 
-765 DVLEKAGSAFLC
+765 
-777 TMDVG
+777 
-782 DVTVEPGE
+782 
-790 LGPRVTTAR
+790 
-799 TAA
+799 

>member
-1 MSEGRVRRE
+1 MSEGCVRRE

-22 ALLVVLAVERLTM
+22 ALVVVLAVERLTM
-35 TGVVTWGP
+35 TEVMTWGP
-43 LAFGVVLL
+43 LAFGIVLL
-51 LAGLLARAASSSTGR
+51 LAGLLARAASSSARR

-72 ALAPVLG
+72 ALVLVLG

-93 ASVARVSEALASS
+93 G
-106 SVSGWTFELVGDMS
+106 SVSRGTQAVAWCGREGRRLELVGELEHAS
-120 PTTTGAWRGRARAE
+120 SGVWRGRARAE

-250 LTAVSGSHLALV
+250 LAAVSGSHLALV

-267 AVLEGLCLGVRQRC
+267 AFLEGLCLGVRQRC
-281 VASILV
+281 VAAGLV

-315 LSGRRGHQLSSVSL
+315 LSGRRGHQLSSASL
-329 VGLVMALLDSSL
+329 VGLGMALLDPSL

-358 LFCPYARFALGEAAL
+358 LFCPYARFALSEAAL
-373 ALGSMGAGTAGRGVP
+373 ALGSMGAGAAGRGVS
-388 RPLGQALGRFGR
+388 RPLGQAFGRLGR
-400 VGRGALDALAVCVVC
+400 VGRGALDALAACVVC

-436 ANLLAAPV
+436 TNLLAAPV

-457 ASPASVAADVLAR
+457 ASPAPVAADGLAR
-470 LAGAVAQPLLAGVS
+470 LAGAVAQPLLAGI
-484 CLSSLGLASVPVSVD
+484 CWLSSLGLASIPVSVN

-568 GSAILVDAGPGDA
+568 GNAILVDAGPGDA

-614 PVLSGGEVLFGQ
+614 PVLSGGEVLFGR
-626 GVSGSLTDEVKCEL
+626 GVSGSLTDEVKREL
-640 LALAPGSVSEVSH
+640 SALAPGSVSEVSH

-670 DSSDGSQNADSV
+670 GSSDGSQNADSV
-682 QLALSFEDGPRGLS
+682 QLALSFEDGPRPLS

-725 GHHGSAVSLD
+725 GHHGSAVSLGK
-735 EAEARALSPE
+735 AEARALSPE

-765 DVLEKAGSAFLC
+765 DVLEKAASAFLC

-799 TAA
+799 AAA

>member
-1 MSEGRVRRE
+1 
-10 FPSRPAVPLALP
+10 
-22 ALLVVLAVERLTM
+22 M

-43 LAFGVVLL
+43 LVLGVVLL
-51 LAGLLARAASSSTGR
+51 LAGLLARAASSSVRR

-106 SVSGWTFELVGDMS
+106 SVSGWGFELVGDMS

-240 EEFSRAGISH
+240 EKFSRAGISH

-267 AVLEGLCLGVRQRC
+267 AVLEGLCLGVRQRS

-329 VGLVMALLDSSL
+329 VGLVMALLDPSL

-457 ASPASVAADVLAR
+457 ASPAPVAADVLAR
-470 LAGAVAQPLLAGVS
+470 LAGAVAQSLLAGVS
-484 CLSSLGLASVPVSVD
+484 WLSSLGLASVPVSVD

-515 VAWPRPSGRLLA
+515 VAWSRPSGRLLA

-640 LALAPGSVSEVSH
+640 SALAPGSVSEVSH

-663 LRVVSPL
+663 LSVVSPL
-670 DSSDGSQNADSV
+670 GSSDGSQNADSV
-682 QLALSFEDGPRGLS
+682 QLALSFEDGPRTLS

-725 GHHGSAVSLD
+725 GHHGSAVSLG

-799 TAA
+799 AAA

>member
-1 MSEGRVRRE
+1 
-10 FPSRPAVPLALP
+10 
-22 ALLVVLAVERLTM
+22 M
-35 TGVVTWGP
+35 TEVVTWGP

-51 LAGLLARAASSSTGR
+51 LAGLLARAASSSAR
-66 GEGGLR
+66 RDEGGLR

-79 AACVAAALAGLSCR
+79 TACVAAALAGLSCR

-106 SVSGWTFELVGDMS
+106 SVSGWRFELVGDMS
-120 PTTTGAWRGRARAE
+120 PTATGAWRGRARAE

-232 PMRARGLS
+232 PIRARGLS

-250 LTAVSGSHLALV
+250 LAAVSGSHLALV

-267 AVLEGLCLGVRQRC
+267 AVLEGLCLGVRVRS

-358 LFCPYARFALGEAAL
+358 LFCPYARFALGEVAL

-422 GASSFGS
+422 DASSFGS

-452 LAAGV
+452 LAAGGCK
-457 ASPASVAADVLAR
+457 P
-470 LAGAVAQPLLAGVS
+470 G
-484 CLSSLGLASVPVSVD
+484 
-499 LGLALLVTVL
+499 
-509 LSAVLL
+509 
-515 VAWPRPSGRLLA
+515 PRCGRCPRA
-527 GGTLVALALA
+527 PCRGGGPT
-537 GAVLLRLRWLAPPR
+537 PPR
-551 VCVLDVGQGD
+551 
-561 AILVQDG
+561 
-568 GSAILVDAGPGDA
+568 GS
-581 VGAALARNGV
+581 
-591 LHLDAVLVTHLHDDH
+591 
-606 YGGLSTLG
+606 
-614 PVLSGGEVLFGQ
+614 
-626 GVSGSLTDEVKCEL
+626 L
-640 LALAPGSVSEVSH
+640 LALFSGPCERP
-653 GDVLRVGRFS
+653 RVGGPWAGPPGHRS
-663 LRVVSPL
+663 SVCGPSRCVAQAQRPPACGWNARCACPGGGRAPPPALACAAARLRP
-670 DSSDGSQNADSV
+670 
-682 QLALSFEDGPRGLS
+682 
-696 GLLTGDG
+696 
-703 EKDELAAEL
+703 
-712 GRGDVGDVDFLKV
+712 
-725 GHHGSAVSLD
+725 
-735 EAEARALSPE
+735 
-745 VSIASAG
+745 
-752 ANNRYGHPRQECV
+752 
-765 DVLEKAGSAFLC
+765 
-777 TMDVG
+777 
-782 DVTVEPGE
+782 
-790 LGPRVTTAR
+790 
-799 TAA
+799 

>member
-22 ALLVVLAVERLTM
+22 ALLVVLVVERLTM

-43 LAFGVVLL
+43 LVLGVVLL
-51 LAGLLARAASSSTGR
+51 LAGLLARAASSSAGR

-79 AACVAAALAGLSCR
+79 AACMAAALAGLSCR
-93 ASVARVSEALASS
+93 ASVARVSETLASS

-134 GEACSGYVWLTSPDE
+134 GEACSGYVWLTSSDE

-198 LLARRVRWAA
+198 LLARRARWAA

-240 EEFSRAGISH
+240 EEFSRVGISH
-250 LTAVSGSHLALV
+250 LAAVSGSHLALV

-267 AVLEGLCLGVRQRC
+267 AVLEGLCLGVRVRS

-315 LSGRRGHQLSSVSL
+315 LSGRRGHQLSSASL
-329 VGLVMALLDSSL
+329 VGLVMALLDPSL

-400 VGRGALDALAVCVVC
+400 VGCGALDALAVCVVC

-457 ASPASVAADVLAR
+457 ASPAPVAADVLAR

-484 CLSSLGLASVPVSVD
+484 WLSSLGLASVPVSVD

-640 LALAPGSVSEVSH
+640 SALAPGSVSEVSH

-663 LRVVSPL
+663 LSVVSPL
-670 DSSDGSQNADSV
+670 GSSDGSQNADSV
-682 QLALSFEDGPRGLS
+682 QLALSFEDGPRTLS

-799 TAA
+799 AAA

>member
-1 MSEGRVRRE
+1 MSEGSVHRE

-22 ALLVVLAVERLTM
+22 ALLVVLAVERLIM
-35 TGVVTWGP
+35 TEVVTWGP
-43 LAFGVVLL
+43 LAFGIVLL
-51 LAGLLARAASSSTGR
+51 LAGLLARAAFPSARR

-72 ALAPVLG
+72 ALVPVLG
-79 AACVAAALAGLSCR
+79 AACVAAALAGLFCR
-93 ASVARVSEALASS
+93 SSVARVSEALASS
-106 SVSGWTFELVGDMS
+106 SVSGWRLELVGDMS

-192 EPEGLA
+192 EPDGLA

-250 LTAVSGSHLALV
+250 LAAVSGSHLALV

-267 AVLEGLCLGVRQRC
+267 AVLERLCLGVRQRS

-315 LSGRRGHQLSSVSL
+315 LSGRRGHQLSSASL
-329 VGLVMALLDSSL
+329 VGLGMALLDPSL

-346 FLLSVSSVVGIG
+346 FLLSLSSVVGIG
-358 LFCPYARFALGEAAL
+358 LFCPYARFALSEAAL
-373 ALGSMGAGTAGRGVP
+373 ALGSMGAGAAGRGVP
-388 RPLGQALGRFGR
+388 RPLGQAFGRLGR
-400 VGRGALDALAVCVVC
+400 VGRGALDALAACVVC

-436 ANLLAAPV
+436 TNLLAAPV

-457 ASPASVAADVLAR
+457 ASPAPVAADGLAR
-470 LAGAVAQPLLAGVS
+470 LAGVVAQPLLAGVS
-484 CLSSLGLASVPVSVD
+484 WLSSLGLASVPVSVN

-537 GAVLLRLRWLAPPR
+537 GVVLLRLRWLAPPR

-640 LALAPGSVSEVSH
+640 SALAPGSVSEVSH

-670 DSSDGSQNADSV
+670 GSSDGSQNADSV
-682 QLALSFEDGPRGLS
+682 QLTLSFEDGPRTLS

-725 GHHGSAVSLD
+725 GHHGSAVSLGK
-735 EAEARALSPE
+735 AEARALSPE

-799 TAA
+799 AAA

>member
-1 MSEGRVRRE
+1 
-10 FPSRPAVPLALP
+10 
-22 ALLVVLAVERLTM
+22 M

-43 LAFGVVLL
+43 LVLGVVLL
-51 LAGLLARAASSSTGR
+51 LAGLLARAAFSSAGR

-79 AACVAAALAGLSCR
+79 AACVAAALAGLFCR

-120 PTTTGAWRGRARAE
+120 PTATGAWRGRARAE

-149 LLMGDR
+149 LLTGDR
-155 IRCVGRFLPNAD
+155 IRCVGRFSPNAD

-267 AVLEGLCLGVRQRC
+267 AVLEGLCLGVRVRS
-281 VASILV
+281 VASTLV

-315 LSGRRGHQLSSVSL
+315 LSGRRGHQLSSASL
-329 VGLVMALLDSSL
+329 VGLAMALLDPSL

-388 RPLGQALGRFGR
+388 RPFGQALGRFGR

-452 LAAGV
+452 LAAGI
-457 ASPASVAADVLAR
+457 ASPAPVAADVLAH

-484 CLSSLGLASVPVSVD
+484 WLSSLGLASVPVSVD

-626 GVSGSLTDEVKCEL
+626 GVSGSLTDKVKCEL
-640 LALAPGSVSEVSH
+640 SALAPGFVSEVSH

-663 LRVVSPL
+663 LSVVSPL
-670 DSSDGSQNADSV
+670 GSSDGSQNADSV
-682 QLALSFEDGPRGLS
+682 QLALSFEDGPRTLS

-725 GHHGSAVSLD
+725 GHHGSAVSLG

>member
-1 MSEGRVRRE
+1 
-10 FPSRPAVPLALP
+10 
-22 ALLVVLAVERLTM
+22 M

-43 LAFGVVLL
+43 LVLGVVLL
-51 LAGLLARAASSSTGR
+51 LAGLLARAAFSSAGR

-106 SVSGWTFELVGDMS
+106 SVSGWTFELVGDMP
-120 PTTTGAWRGRARAE
+120 PTATGAWRGRARAE

-149 LLMGDR
+149 LLTGDR
-155 IRCVGRFLPNAD
+155 IRCVGRFSPNAD

-315 LSGRRGHQLSSVSL
+315 LSGRRGHQLSSASL
-329 VGLVMALLDSSL
+329 VGLAMALLDPSL

-373 ALGSMGAGTAGRGVP
+373 ALGSMGAGAAGRGVP

-457 ASPASVAADVLAR
+457 ASPAPVAADVLAR

-484 CLSSLGLASVPVSVD
+484 WLSSLGLASVPVSVD

-640 LALAPGSVSEVSH
+640 SALAPGSVSEVSH

-663 LRVVSPL
+663 LSVVSPL
-670 DSSDGSQNADSV
+670 GSSDGSQNADSV
-682 QLALSFEDGPRGLS
+682 QLALSFEDGPRTLS

-725 GHHGSAVSLD
+725 GHHGSAVSLG

-799 TAA
+799 AAA

>member
-22 ALLVVLAVERLTM
+22 ALLVVLVVERLTM

-43 LAFGVVLL
+43 LVLGVVLL
-51 LAGLLARAASSSTGR
+51 LAGLLARAASSSVRR

-106 SVSGWTFELVGDMS
+106 SVSGWGFELVGDMS

-240 EEFSRAGISH
+240 EKFSRAGISH

-267 AVLEGLCLGVRQRC
+267 AVLEGLCLGVRQRS

-329 VGLVMALLDSSL
+329 VGLVMALLDPSL

-457 ASPASVAADVLAR
+457 ASPAPVAADVLAR
-470 LAGAVAQPLLAGVS
+470 LAGAVAQSLLAGVS
-484 CLSSLGLASVPVSVD
+484 WLSSLGLASVPVSVD

-515 VAWPRPSGRLLA
+515 VAWSRPSGRLLA

-640 LALAPGSVSEVSH
+640 SALAPGSVSEVSH

-663 LRVVSPL
+663 LSVVSPL
-670 DSSDGSQNADSV
+670 GSSDGSQNADSV
-682 QLALSFEDGPRGLS
+682 QLALSFEDGPRTLS

-725 GHHGSAVSLD
+725 GHHGSAVSLG

-799 TAA
+799 AAA

>member
-43 LAFGVVLL
+43 LAFGIVLL
-51 LAGLLARAASSSTGR
+51 LAGLLARVASSSARR

-72 ALAPVLG
+72 TLAPVLG

-93 ASVARVSEALASS
+93 ASVVRVSEALASS

-134 GEACSGYVWLTSPDE
+134 SEACSGYVWLTSPDE

-213 PGESD
+213 PEESD

-250 LTAVSGSHLALV
+250 LAAVSGSHLALV

-267 AVLEGLCLGVRQRC
+267 AVLEGLCLGVRVRS
-281 VASILV
+281 VASTLV

-315 LSGRRGHQLSSVSL
+315 LSGRRGHQLSSASL
-329 VGLVMALLDSSL
+329 VGLAMALLDPSL

-457 ASPASVAADVLAR
+457 ASPAPVAADVLAR

-484 CLSSLGLASVPVSVD
+484 WLSSLGLASVPVSVD

-591 LHLDAVLVTHLHDDH
+591 LHLDAVLITHLHDDH

-640 LALAPGSVSEVSH
+640 SALAPGSVSEVSH

-663 LRVVSPL
+663 LSVVSPL
-670 DSSDGSQNADSV
+670 GSSDGSQNADSV
-682 QLALSFEDGPRGLS
+682 QLALSFEDGPRTLS

-725 GHHGSAVSLD
+725 GHHGSAVSLG

-799 TAA
+799 AAA

>member
-1 MSEGRVRRE
+1 M
-10 FPSRPAVPLALP
+10 
-22 ALLVVLAVERLTM
+22 
-35 TGVVTWGP
+35 
-43 LAFGVVLL
+43 
-51 LAGLLARAASSSTGR
+51 
-66 GEGGLR
+66 
-72 ALAPVLG
+72 
-79 AACVAAALAGLSCR
+79 
-93 ASVARVSEALASS
+93 
-106 SVSGWTFELVGDMS
+106 
-120 PTTTGAWRGRARAE
+120 
-134 GEACSGYVWLTSPDE
+134 
-149 LLMGDR
+149 
-155 IRCVGRFLPNAD
+155 
-167 DEWGRSSA
+167 
-175 AQGLSGSV
+175 
-183 RVVLATERD
+183 
-192 EPEGLA
+192 
-198 LLARRVRWAA
+198 
-208 LDVLR
+208 
-213 PGESD
+213 
-218 SGALL
+218 
-223 AACVCGYAP
+223 
-232 PMRARGLS
+232 
-240 EEFSRAGISH
+240 
-250 LTAVSGSHLALV
+250 
-262 ASCVS
+262 
-267 AVLEGLCLGVRQRC
+267 
-281 VASILV
+281 
-287 TGGFVLLCGLPV
+287 
-299 SAVRA
+299 
-304 WAMAC
+304 
-309 VSQAVA
+309 
-315 LSGRRGHQLSSVSL
+315 
-329 VGLVMALLDSSL
+329 
-341 SGQLG
+341 
-346 FLLSVSSVVGIG
+346 
-358 LFCPYARFALGEAAL
+358 

-457 ASPASVAADVLAR
+457 ASPAPVAADVLAH

-484 CLSSLGLASVPVSVD
+484 WLSSLALASVPVSVD

-561 AILVQDG
+561 SILVQDG

-614 PVLSGGEVLFGQ
+614 PVLSGGKVLFGQ

-640 LALAPGSVSEVSH
+640 SALAPGFVSEVSH

-663 LRVVSPL
+663 LSVVSPL
-670 DSSDGSQNADSV
+670 GPSDGSQNAYSV
-682 QLALSFEDGPRGLS
+682 QLALSFEDGPRTLS

-725 GHHGSAVSLD
+725 GHHGSAVSLG

>member
-1 MSEGRVRRE
+1 MSEGSVHRE

-22 ALLVVLAVERLTM
+22 ALLVVLAVERLIM
-35 TGVVTWGP
+35 TEVVTWGP
-43 LAFGVVLL
+43 LAFGIVLL
-51 LAGLLARAASSSTGR
+51 LAGLLARAAFPSARR

-72 ALAPVLG
+72 ALVPVLG
-79 AACVAAALAGLSCR
+79 AACVAAALAGLFCR
-93 ASVARVSEALASS
+93 SSVARVSEALASS
-106 SVSGWTFELVGDMS
+106 SVSGWRLELVGDMS

-192 EPEGLA
+192 EPDGLA

-250 LTAVSGSHLALV
+250 LAAVSGSHLALV

-267 AVLEGLCLGVRQRC
+267 AVLERLCLGVRQRS

-315 LSGRRGHQLSSVSL
+315 LSGRRGHQLSSASL
-329 VGLVMALLDSSL
+329 VGLGMALLDPSL

-346 FLLSVSSVVGIG
+346 FLLSLSSVVGIG
-358 LFCPYARFALGEAAL
+358 LFCPYARFALSEAAL
-373 ALGSMGAGTAGRGVP
+373 ALGSMGAGAAGRGVP
-388 RPLGQALGRFGR
+388 RPLGQAFGRLGR
-400 VGRGALDALAVCVVC
+400 VGRGALDALAACVVC

-436 ANLLAAPV
+436 TNLLAAPV

-457 ASPASVAADVLAR
+457 ASPAPVAADGLAR
-470 LAGAVAQPLLAGVS
+470 LAGVVAQPLLAGVS
-484 CLSSLGLASVPVSVD
+484 WLSSLGLASVPVSVN

-537 GAVLLRLRWLAPPR
+537 GVVLLRLRWLAPPR

-640 LALAPGSVSEVSH
+640 SALAPGSVSEVSH

-670 DSSDGSQNADSV
+670 GSSDGSQNADSV
-682 QLALSFEDGPRGLS
+682 QLALSFEDGSRTLS

-725 GHHGSAVSLD
+725 GHHGSAVSLGK
-735 EAEARALSPE
+735 AEARALSPE

-799 TAA
+799 AAA